1 MTVITCEQLPE
12 LFAAVGGLFTEK
24 RDELCEMDAQMGDG
38 DLGLTMSK
46 GYGALPQ
53 LLRDNMEPGDIGK
66 TLMKGGMKMSSVVPS
81 TMGTLMSSG
90 IMAGGI
96 MAMIMCFNSFVM
108 QYYLIPIGT
117 QTLPTLVFTR
127 IRSGYQADLN
137 ALSAII
143 VLIAVGIVILL
154 VKLGFSAG
162 SLFGTV
168 SGSSSKKGE

>member
-66 TLMKGGMKMSSVVPS
+66 TLMKGGMKMSSVVP
-81 TMGTLMSSG
+81 
-90 IMAGGI
+90 
-96 MAMIMCFNSFVM
+96 
-108 QYYLIPIGT
+108 
-117 QTLPTLVFTR
+117 
-127 IRSGYQADLN
+127 
-137 ALSAII
+137 
-143 VLIAVGIVILL
+143 
-154 VKLGFSAG
+154 
-162 SLFGTV
+162 
-168 SGSSSKKGE
+168 